1 VKARKAIV
9 HPETQSIAVTQL
21 TLENFRNY
29 ANLRLDMDAS
39 AIVLTGANGAGKT
52 NLLEAISMLSP
63 GRGLRA
69 ASFDELIRHGSPNGW
84 AVAAKILVAGS
95 EIALGTAYDRRS
107 KSAAGERDG
116 LGRRAVIDGVVQKS
130 SGALGRHVRI
140 LWLTPAMDR
149 IFSGPRGDRRR
160 LFDRLTVALDPDHSA
175 RLSAFEKLMRERN
188 RLLAKGSTDPVWLSS
203 LEHRMAEEG
212 VAIVAS
218 RLAALDAL
226 ATHMVKDS
234 SLSFPW
240 VSLALEGML
249 ESELQNRPAVQVED
263 RYRKLLLDSRSP
275 DRAAG
280 RTLSGPHRS
289 DLKVVH
295 GPKGLDAGACS
306 TGEQKAMLIGMILAH
321 AKAMKNTLGGMLP
334 VLLLD
339 EVVAH
344 LDAERRLGLFRELHG
359 LGAQCWLT
367 GTDRS
372 LFDGMDGR
380 TLFYAVKDGALTPI
394 G

>member
-1 VKARKAIV
+1 M
-9 HPETQSIAVTQL
+9 HPVAPSISITQL

-29 ANLRLDMDAS
+29 AALRLDIDAR

-69 ASFDELIRHGSPNGW
+69 ASFDELIRHGAPNGW
-84 AVAAKILVAGS
+84 TVAARILTAGT
-95 EIALGTAYDRRS
+95 EIALGTAYDHRS
-107 KSAAGERDG
+107 AGASGEG
-116 LGRRAVIDGVVQKS
+116 GGHGRRAVIDGAVQKS
-130 SGALGRHVRI
+130 SGALGRHMRI

-149 IFSGPRGDRRR
+149 IFSGPPSDRRR
-160 LFDRLTVALDPDHSA
+160 LFDRLTVVLDPDHSA

-188 RLLAKGSTDPVWLSS
+188 RLLAKGSADAAWLSS

-218 RLAALDAL
+218 RLAALQAL

-240 VSLALEGML
+240 VKLSLEGVL
-249 ESELQNRPAVQVED
+249 ESELDNRPAVQVED
-263 RYRKLLLDSRSP
+263 RYRGLLRDSRGP
-275 DRAAG
+275 DRSAG

-321 AKAMKNTLGGMLP
+321 AKAMKNTIGGMLP

-372 LFDGMDGR
+372 LFQGMDNR
-380 TLFYAVKDGALTPI
+380 TLFYAVKHGALAPI

>member
-1 VKARKAIV
+1 
-9 HPETQSIAVTQL
+9 
-21 TLENFRNY
+21 
-29 ANLRLDMDAS
+29 
-39 AIVLTGANGAGKT
+39 
-52 NLLEAISMLSP
+52 
-63 GRGLRA
+63 
-69 ASFDELIRHGSPNGW
+69 
-84 AVAAKILVAGS
+84 VAARILAAGS
-95 EIALGTAYDRRS
+95 EITLGTAYERRS
-107 KSAAGERDG
+107 AGPGGQEDG
-116 LGRRAVIDGVVQKS
+116 HGRRTVVDGVAQKS
-130 SGALGRHVRI
+130 SGALARHMRI

-149 IFSGPRGDRRR
+149 IFSGPPGDRRR
-160 LFDRLTVALDPDHSA
+160 LFDRLTVALDPDHNA

-188 RLLAKGSTDPVWLSS
+188 RLVAKGSPDAGWLSS

-212 VAIVAS
+212 VAIAAS
-218 RLAALDAL
+218 RLATLEAL

-240 VSLALEGML
+240 VGLSLAGTL
-249 ESELQNRPAVQVED
+249 ESELEDRPAVQVED
-263 RYRKLLLDSRSP
+263 RYRRMLGDSRGA

-280 RTLSGPHRS
+280 RTLS
-289 DLKVVH
+289 
-295 GPKGLDAGACS
+295 GLDAGACS

-344 LDAERRLGLFRELHG
+344 LDAERRYGLFRELHV

-372 LFDGMDGR
+372 LFRGMDHR
-380 TLFYAVKDGALTPI
+380 TLFYAVKDGALAPI

>member
-1 VKARKAIV
+1 MAIV
-9 HPETQSIAVTQL
+9 HPEAQSLAITQL

-29 ANLRLDMDAS
+29 ANLRLDIKAGL
-39 AIVLTGANGAGKT
+39 IVLTGANGAGKT
-52 NLLEAISMLSP
+52 NLLEAISMLTP

-69 ASFDELIRHGSPNGW
+69 ASFDELVRHGAPNGW
-84 AVAAKILVAGS
+84 AVAANISVAGS
-95 EIALGTAYDRRS
+95 QIALGTAYDRRPPGAS
-107 KSAAGERDG
+107 GEGDG
-116 LGRRAVIDGVVQKS
+116 HARRTVVDGAVQKS
-130 SGALGRHVRI
+130 SGALGRHMRI

-149 IFSGPRGDRRR
+149 IFSGPPGDRRR

-175 RLSAFEKLMRERN
+175 RLSAFEKLMRDRN
-188 RLLAKGSTDPVWLSS
+188 RLLAKGSPDTGWLSS

-212 VAIVAS
+212 VAIAAS

-226 ATHMVKDS
+226 ATHMVKES

-240 VSLALEGML
+240 VNLSLAGTL
-249 ESELQNRPAVQVED
+249 ESELDHRPAVQVED
-263 RYRKLLLDSRSP
+263 RYRRLLGDSRAT

-280 RTLSGPHRS
+280 RTLSGPHRT
-289 DLKVVH
+289 DLKVLH

-344 LDAERRLGLFRELHG
+344 LDAERRCGLFRELHV

-372 LFDGMDGR
+372 LFRGMDNR
-380 TLFYAVKDGALTPI
+380 TLFYAVKDGALAPM

>member
-1 VKARKAIV
+1 M
-9 HPETQSIAVTQL
+9 HPEAQSIAITQL
-21 TLENFRNY
+21 TLDNFRNY
-29 ANLRLDMDAS
+29 ANLRLDIKAGS
-39 AIVLTGANGAGKT
+39 VVLTGDNGAGKT
-52 NLLEAISMLSP
+52 NLLEAISMLVP

-69 ASFDELIRHGSPNGW
+69 ASFDELIRHGAPRGW
-84 AVAAKILVAGS
+84 AVAARILAAGS
-95 EIALGTAYDRRS
+95 EITLGTAYERRS
-107 KSAAGERDG
+107 AGPGGQEDG
-116 LGRRAVIDGVVQKS
+116 HGRRTVVDGVAQKS
-130 SGALGRHVRI
+130 SGALARHMRI

-149 IFSGPRGDRRR
+149 IFSGPPGDRRR
-160 LFDRLTVALDPDHSA
+160 LFDRLTVALDPDHNA

-188 RLLAKGSTDPVWLSS
+188 RLVAKGSPDAGWLSS

-212 VAIVAS
+212 VAIAAS
-218 RLAALDAL
+218 RLATLEAL

-240 VSLALEGML
+240 VGLSLAGTL
-249 ESELQNRPAVQVED
+249 ESELEDRPAVQVED
-263 RYRKLLLDSRSP
+263 RYRRMLGDSRGA

-280 RTLSGPHRS
+280 RTLSGPHRT

-344 LDAERRLGLFRELHG
+344 LDAERRYGLFRELHV

-372 LFDGMDGR
+372 LFHGMDHR
-380 TLFYAVKDGALTPI
+380 TLFYAVKDGALAPI

>member
-1 VKARKAIV
+1 
-9 HPETQSIAVTQL
+9 
-21 TLENFRNY
+21 
-29 ANLRLDMDAS
+29 
-39 AIVLTGANGAGKT
+39 
-52 NLLEAISMLSP
+52 
-63 GRGLRA
+63 
-69 ASFDELIRHGSPNGW
+69 
-84 AVAAKILVAGS
+84 
-95 EIALGTAYDRRS
+95 
-107 KSAAGERDG
+107 
-116 LGRRAVIDGVVQKS
+116 
-130 SGALGRHVRI
+130 
-140 LWLTPAMDR
+140 
-149 IFSGPRGDRRR
+149 
-160 LFDRLTVALDPDHSA
+160 LTVALDPDHSA

-188 RLLAKGSTDPVWLSS
+188 HLLAKGSADVAWLSS

-218 RLAALDAL
+218 RLAALEAL

-240 VSLALEGML
+240 VSLSLEGVL
-249 ESELQNRPAVQVED
+249 ELELQNRPAVQVED
-263 RYRKLLLDSRSP
+263 RYRGLLHDGRGP
-275 DRAAG
+275 DRSAG
-280 RTLSGPHRS
+280 RTLSGPHRT

-321 AKAMKNTLGGMLP
+321 AKAMKNTIGGMLP

-344 LDAERRLGLFRELHG
+344 LDAERRLGLFQKLHA

-372 LFDGMDGR
+372 LFQGMDNR
-380 TLFYAVKDGALTPI
+380 TLFYAVKDGALAPI

>member
-1 VKARKAIV
+1 V
-9 HPETQSIAVTQL
+9 HPAAQSISITQL

-29 ANLRLDMDAS
+29 AALRLDIDAS

-52 NLLEAISMLSP
+52 NLLEAISMLTP

-69 ASFDELIRHGSPNGW
+69 ASLDELIRHGAPNGW
-84 AVAAKILVAGS
+84 TVAARILAAGT
-95 EIALGTAYDRRS
+95 EIALGTAYDPRPAGAGGE
-107 KSAAGERDG
+107 AAAY
-116 LGRRAVIDGVVQKS
+116 GRRAVIDGVVQKS
-130 SGALGRHVRI
+130 PGALGRHMRI

-149 IFSGPRGDRRR
+149 IFSGPPSDRRR

-188 RLLAKGSTDPVWLSS
+188 RLLAKGSADATWLSS

-218 RLAALDAL
+218 RLAALEAL
-226 ATHMVKDS
+226 RTHMVKDS

-240 VSLALEGML
+240 VSLSLEGVL
-249 ESELQNRPAVQVED
+249 EVELANRPAVQVED
-263 RYRKLLLDSRSP
+263 RYRGLLRDSRGP
-275 DRAAG
+275 DRSAG
-280 RTLSGPHRS
+280 RTLSGPHRT

-321 AKAMKNTLGGMLP
+321 AKAMKNTIGGMLP

-372 LFDGMDGR
+372 LFHGMDNR
-380 TLFYAVKDGALTPI
+380 TLFYAVKDGALAPI

>member
-1 VKARKAIV
+1 M
-9 HPETQSIAVTQL
+9 HPEAQSIAITQL
-21 TLENFRNY
+21 TLDNFRNY
-29 ANLRLDMDAS
+29 ANLRLDIKAGS
-39 AIVLTGANGAGKT
+39 VVLTGDNGAGKT
-52 NLLEAISMLSP
+52 NLLEAISMLVP

-69 ASFDELIRHGSPNGW
+69 ASFDELIRRGAPRGW
-84 AVAAKILVAGS
+84 AVAARILAAGS
-95 EIALGTAYDRRS
+95 EITLGTAYERRS
-107 KSAAGERDG
+107 AGPGGQEDG
-116 LGRRAVIDGVVQKS
+116 HGRRTVVDGVAQKS
-130 SGALGRHVRI
+130 SGALARHMRI

-149 IFSGPRGDRRR
+149 IFSGPPGDRRR
-160 LFDRLTVALDPDHSA
+160 LFDRLTVALDPDHNA

-188 RLLAKGSTDPVWLSS
+188 RLVAKGSPDAGWLSS

-212 VAIVAS
+212 VAIAAS
-218 RLAALDAL
+218 RLATLEAL

-240 VSLALEGML
+240 VDLSLAGTL
-249 ESELQNRPAVQVED
+249 ESELEDRPAVQVED
-263 RYRKLLLDSRSP
+263 RYRRMLGDSRGA

-280 RTLSGPHRS
+280 RTLSGPHRT

-344 LDAERRLGLFRELHG
+344 LDAERRYGLFRELHV

-372 LFDGMDGR
+372 LFRGMDHR
-380 TLFYAVKDGALTPI
+380 TLFYAVKDGALAPI